1 MGLPIIRLITIVLLF
16 SITYFYSANAWI
28 GVGSSEIKLN
38 YLFKPGCLKCIKV
51 EKQLVS
57 LKKKY
62 SYLIIKKY
70 NVTDTGNLNSIIS
83 LLEQYS
89 VPEDQG
95 FLTPAVFIG
104 NHYYIKNAISIKKI
118 EQDIKKS
125 LTKSIPSLHLKKLNK
140 NGTDA
145 KVYFPEQAL
154 KKLNSF
160 SYLTVLLAGLIDGVN
175 PCAFALLIFFLSYLK
190 IAGKTGKQL
199 VVVGLVYS
207 ISVFVTYFL
216 IGLGFF
222 HGLKMV
228 IAKYSYIGAGVYIF
242 SGLLALLCAALS
254 LWDIYLLRTGKN
266 MQKIILQLNEKTKK
280 LTHKLIRNIA
290 KPIFISKGSVSK
302 FRLPPTLSELWRTW
316 TLPVQFQ
323 KIDRFK
329 YNYRNSY
336 IVAGAIVIAVGVSF
350 LELGCTGQIYL
361 PVISFIVQQKIISSK
376 ALGLLLIYNAAF
388 LLPLL
393 LIFALTVLGMTH
405 LKLSKWLQNN
415 LIKIK
420 LVTAIFFLFLGVVI
434 FVQILLR

>member
-1 MGLPIIRLITIVLLF
+1 LYIIFFTLRIGLPIIRLITIVLLF
-16 SITYFYSANAWI
+16 SITYFYSANAWA

-70 NVTDTGNLNSIIS
+70 NVADTGNLNSIIS

-125 LTKSIPSLHLKKLNK
+125 LTKSNTLAYLKKLNK
-140 NGTDA
+140 NATDT
-145 KVYFPEQAL
+145 KVYFHEQAL

-228 IAKYSYIGAGVYIF
+228 IAKYSYIGVGVYIF
-242 SGLLALLCAALS
+242 SGLLALLCAVLS
-254 LWDIYLLRTGKN
+254 LWDVYLLYSKKN
-266 MQKIILQLNEKTKK
+266 IPKLILQLNEKTKK
-280 LTHKLIRNIA
+280 LTNKLIRGN
-290 KPIFISKGSVSK
+290 SRS
-302 FRLPPTLSELWRTW
+302 
-316 TLPVQFQ
+316 
-323 KIDRFK
+323 
-329 YNYRNSY
+329 SY
-336 IVAGAIVIAVGVSF
+336 IVVGTVTIAVGVSF

-388 LLPLL
+388 ILPLL
-393 LIFALTVLGMTH
+393 LIFVLAVFGMTH
-405 LKLSKWLQNN
+405 AKLSKWLQNN

-420 LVTAIFFLFLGVVI
+420 LVTAIFFLFLGLVI